1 MMNIRE
7 NPPKMIRLK
16 SHKDLYQDLYDELTA
31 NNVQLQT
38 QDRYPLAIMAINLYL
53 VDEATKDIRKNGMM
67 ITVQG
72 DRNKV
77 TKPNPALNALKD
89 AQAILRG
96 LFKEF
101 RMTPSSRPK
110 TVAGTGGDGKSQDG
124 WEKQFGKSATSPA
137 KNESAHNP
145 FGKKH

>member
-16 SHKDLYQDLYDELTA
+16 SHKDLYQGLYDELTA

-67 ITVQG
+67 IKVQG
-72 DRNKV
+72 DRHV
-77 TKPNPALNALKD
+77 ITKPNPALNALKD
-89 AQAILRG
+89 AQSILRG

-110 TVAGTGGDGKSQDG
+110 TVAGTSGDGESKDG
-124 WEKQFGKSATSPA
+124 WERQFGKTTPSPA
-137 KNESAHNP
+137 KDDSPNNP

>member
-1 MMNIRE
+1 
-7 NPPKMIRLK
+7 
-16 SHKDLYQDLYDELTA
+16 
-31 NNVQLQT
+31 
-38 QDRYPLAIMAINLYL
+38 
-53 VDEATKDIRKNGMM
+53 MM
-67 ITVQG
+67 IKVQG
-72 DRNKV
+72 DRHVV

-124 WEKQFGKSATSPA
+124 WEKQFGKGATSPA
-137 KNESAHNP
+137 NNESANNP